1 MRIALRHDRRF
12 MPEQSLDLVQERIA
26 RSKRRLRDLK
36 ERVPSVYL
44 SCRNAASN
52 EALEVMESQIRS
64 PVESQA
70 TSDQRGS
77 PGPLRF

>member
-1 MRIALRHDRRF
+1 MDDWGANGEIEKEFAT
-12 MPEQSLDLVQERIA
+12 
-26 RSKRRLRDLK
+26 LK

-44 SCRNAASN
+44 SCMDDASN

-77 PGPLRF
+77 AGPLRF